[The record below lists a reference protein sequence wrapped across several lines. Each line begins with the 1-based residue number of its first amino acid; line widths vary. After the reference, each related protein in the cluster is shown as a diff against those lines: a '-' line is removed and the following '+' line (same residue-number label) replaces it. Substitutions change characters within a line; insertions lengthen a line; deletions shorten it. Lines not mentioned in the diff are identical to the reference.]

1 MIITF
6 SDDTKLEGRILT
18 QTGSTM
24 RVALDGATD
33 LVDFTCISGQ
43 WVSED
48 CEPVEIEFAW
58 QRTSRT
64 KVISEADCICSPELA
79 SRLMRS
85 LLSDS
90 LDEEVGLPA
99 SGGVTG

>member
-1 MIITF
+1 MIIKF
-6 SDDTKLEGRILT
+6 SDDTKLQGRIFT

-24 RVALDGATD
+24 RVALDGASD

-58 QRTSRT
+58 QRTPKA
-64 KVISEADCICSPELA
+64 KVVSELDCICSPELA
-79 SRLMRS
+79 SRLMQS
-85 LLSDS
+85 LMSDS
-90 LDEEVGLPA
+90 LEDEVAVTA
-99 SGGVTG
+99 SEGVAG

>member
-6 SDDTKLEGRILT
+6 SDGTKLGGRIFT
-18 QTGSTM
+18 QTDSTM
-24 RVALDGATD
+24 RVALDGAVD
-33 LVDFTCISGQ
+33 LVDFTRISGQ

-85 LLSDS
+85 LMSYS
-90 LDEEVGLPA
+90 LDDEVGLSA
-99 SGGVTG
+99 SDGVAG